1 MADLKAGPYVH
12 RGLGVHAEVPQRPA
26 AYNAAFT
33 RRDDRADAKAGP
45 YAYRKGRTRGRP
57 YRNSAFTR
65 PSEVGETR
73 VLSVDGSRLLP
84 GRSAVFSF
92 VRGRS

>member
-1 MADLKAGPYVH
+1 VITTEKADPKAGPYVH

-45 YAYRKGRTRGRP
+45 YEYR
-57 YRNSAFTR
+57 
-65 PSEVGETR
+65 
-73 VLSVDGSRLLP
+73 
-84 GRSAVFSF
+84 
-92 VRGRS
+92 